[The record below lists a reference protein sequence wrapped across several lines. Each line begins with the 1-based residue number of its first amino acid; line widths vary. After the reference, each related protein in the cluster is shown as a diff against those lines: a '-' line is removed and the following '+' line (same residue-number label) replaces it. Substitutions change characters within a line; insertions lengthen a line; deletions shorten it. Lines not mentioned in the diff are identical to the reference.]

1 MEGTLRAADWKALSC
16 EVFQTFADA
25 PLLTAGDRSTLNTMV
40 IGWGGLGTLWGM
52 PVCTVYV
59 RPERYTYAFMERCE
73 RYTVSAFSR
82 EWREKLEICG
92 RRTLWGMP
100 VCTVYVRPERYTY
113 AFMERCER
121 YTVSAFSREWREKLE
136 ICGRKSGRDVD
147 KVKACGLTC
156 AYTEAGAPYFEEAE
170 LVIACRKLY
179 AQDLSAE
186 HLTEKDSVLPYYGAK
201 GGWHR
206 MYIGAVEQVL
216 RK

>member
-40 IGWGGLGTLWGM
+40 IGWGGLG
-52 PVCTVYV
+52 
-59 RPERYTYAFMERCE
+59 
-73 RYTVSAFSR
+73 
-82 EWREKLEICG
+82 
-92 RRTLWGMP
+92 TLWGMP